1 MTSNTEKSS
10 QILKEEIQRLEEQ
23 GISGHILEELMELD
37 EGTLK
42 SETLLSN
49 IEEWDSVAFL
59 SFIAMMDDEFGKMV
73 KGSLVR
79 EQKTVA
85 DLMALM
91 EK

>member
-1 MTSNTEKSS
+1 MINAEK
-10 QILKEEIQRLEEQ
+10 IKIIEEIMDLN
-23 GISGHILEELMELD
+23 
-37 EGTLK
+37 EGALTPETTLK
-42 SETLLSN
+42 D

-59 SFIAMMDDEFGKMV
+59 SFIAMMDDEFGKTI
-73 KGSLVR
+73 KGSVVR

>member
-1 MTSNTEKSS
+1 MTNEEK
-10 QILKEEIQRLEEQ
+10 IAVLED
-23 GISGHILEELMELD
+23 LMEVD
-37 EGTLK
+37 EVTLTPETTLK
-42 SETLLSN
+42 D

-59 SFIAMMDDEFGKMV
+59 SFIAMMDDEFGKTI
-73 KGSLVR
+73 KGSVVK

>member
-1 MTSNTEKSS
+1 MTNEQKIKT
-10 QILKEEIQRLEEQ
+10 IEEILD
-23 GISGHILEELMELD
+23 LD

-42 SETLLSN
+42 EDTVLKDL
-49 IEEWDSVAFL
+49 EEWDSVAFL
-59 SFIAMMDDEFGKMV
+59 SFIAMMDDEFGKTI
-73 KGSLVR
+73 KGSVVR

>member
-1 MTSNTEKSS
+1 MTDEQKIKT
-10 QILKEEIQRLEEQ
+10 IEEILD
-23 GISGHILEELMELD
+23 LD

-42 SETLLSN
+42 EDTVLKDL
-49 IEEWDSVAFL
+49 EEWDSVAFL
-59 SFIAMMDDEFGKMV
+59 SFIAMMDDEFGKTI
-73 KGSLVR
+73 KGSVVR

>member
-1 MTSNTEKSS
+1 MTNEEK
-10 QILKEEIQRLEEQ
+10 IKIIEEIMDLN
-23 GISGHILEELMELD
+23 
-37 EGTLK
+37 EGALTPETTLK
-42 SETLLSN
+42 D

-59 SFIAMMDDEFGKMV
+59 SFIAMMDDEFGKTI
-73 KGSLVR
+73 KGSVVR

>member
-1 MTSNTEKSS
+1 MTNEEK
-10 QILKEEIQRLEEQ
+10 IA
-23 GISGHILEELMELD
+23 ILEELMEVD
-37 EGTLK
+37 EGTLTP
-42 SETLLSN
+42 ETLLSN

-59 SFIAMMDDEFGKMV
+59 SFIAMMDDEFGKTI
-73 KGSLVR
+73 KGSVVR

>member
-1 MTSNTEKSS
+1 MINAEK
-10 QILKEEIQRLEEQ
+10 IKIIEEIMDLN
-23 GISGHILEELMELD
+23 
-37 EGTLK
+37 EGALTPETTLK
-42 SETLLSN
+42 D

-59 SFIAMMDDEFGKMV
+59 SFIAMMDDEFGKTI
-73 KGSLVR
+73 KGSVIR